1 MTESAFL
8 FKEACPSCGSKD
20 NLARYD
26 DGHAHCFSPGCGYR
40 EKPTGEAPTQQRERG
55 SMSGLVTGEVKPLL
69 KRGINEETCAKFGY
83 IVGQKA
89 SGEKV
94 QLAPYFK
101 DGKLVAQHYR
111 TAAKDFGWIGDSKDV
126 DLFGQHLWR
135 DAGKMVVITE
145 GEIDAM
151 TVSQLQGNKWPVVSL
166 PNGAQSA
173 KKCVARALEWLENF
187 DSVILMFD
195 MDEPGRIA
203 VEECAQLFKPGKC
216 KVASLPLKD
225 ANEMLLAGR
234 GAEVIDAVWGAKEF
248 RPDGIVTLA
257 DLKDDLN
264 KTIEN
269 GLPWVFPTLNELTHG
284 RRYGELYAVGA
295 GTGVGKTD
303 VLTQQVE
310 YDISV
315 LKQPVGLF
323 FLEQTPVETGKRL
336 AGKHANKLFHIPGA
350 GWTQDELH
358 VAVDKLI
365 GAGNCY
371 LYDSWGATEWDSIKS
386 RIRFLRHAQ
395 GVRIFY
401 LDHLTALAAAEDDE
415 RTALERIM
423 SEMAALAKELQV
435 VIIFVSHLATPEGK
449 PHEEGGRVMI
459 RHFKGSRAI
468 GFWSHYMIGLE
479 RDQQAPDEKERQR
492 TTVRLLKAR
501 FDGSKTGST
510 FFLGY
515 DVTTGRLS
523 EVSEEEFVDETAGKP
538 QEF

>member
-1 MTESAFL
+1 
-8 FKEACPSCGSKD
+8 
-20 NLARYD
+20 
-26 DGHAHCFSPGCGYR
+26 
-40 EKPTGEAPTQQRERG
+40 
-55 SMSGLVTGEVKPLL
+55 MSGLISGEVKPLP
-69 KRGINEETCAKFGY
+69 KRGIEEATCAKFGY
-83 IVGQKA
+83 QVGHL
-89 SGEKV
+89 SDGTKV

-126 DLFGQHLWR
+126 DLFGQNLWR
-135 DAGKMVVITE
+135 DTGKMVVVTE

-151 TVSQLQGNKWPVVSL
+151 TVSQIQGNKWPVVSI

-173 KKCVARALEWLENF
+173 KKCVARSIEWLDKFET
-187 DSVILMFD
+187 VVLMFD
-195 MDEPGRIA
+195 MDEPGRLA

-225 ANEMLLAGR
+225 ANEMMKAGR
-234 GAEVIDAVWGAKEF
+234 GPELLDAIWGAKEF
-248 RPDGIVTLA
+248 RPDGIVMLA
-257 DLKDDLN
+257 DIKEDLN
-264 KTIEN
+264 NVIAD
-269 GLPWVFPTLNELTHG
+269 GLPWVFPTLCALTHG
-284 RRYGELYAVGA
+284 RRYGEIYAIGA

-303 VLTQQVE
+303 VLTQQIA
-310 YDISV
+310 YDLHV
-315 LKQPVGLF
+315 LKQSVGVF

-336 AGKHANKLFHIPGA
+336 AGKIAGKQFHIPSA
-350 GWTQDELH
+350 VWTKEELS
-358 VAVDKLI
+358 ASVDQLI
-365 GAGNCY
+365 GSEGRCY
-371 LYDSWGATEWDSIKS
+371 LYDSWGATEWDAIKS

-395 GVRIFY
+395 DVRIFY
-401 LDHLTALAAAEDDE
+401 IDHLTALAAAEDDE

-423 SEMAALAKELQV
+423 SEKAALAKELQV

-479 RDQQAPDEKERQR
+479 RDQQAADEKERQR

-515 DVTTGRLS
+515 DTITGILTEVKPEPES
-523 EVSEEEFVDETAGKP
+523 EFEDETQTNGKD
-538 QEF
+538 F